1 MATPESRETF
11 RFQRFELDVAAYE
24 LRKDGHPVRLER
36 QPMDLLILL
45 VERRRQLVSR
55 SEIVA
60 RLWTK
65 DVFVDVDTGVNT
77 AIRKIR
83 QVLGDSPDASAF
95 VETVPGKGYRFIAPV
110 EVLSAGEGVP
120 PPPSPPEVRGATVA
134 EPPPARRHAAL
145 AAGLLAVA
153 ALIGL
158 AAWAWLRAPAPAS
171 RVTLAVLPFENLG
184 RLPER
189 EYLAEGL
196 AEDTMASLGQVD
208 PEHVAVIGRTSMMRY
223 KRTTKS
229 LAEIGQEL
237 GADYLVES
245 SIQSESGRLRIT
257 SKLIRARDQVQVWSE
272 SYDREPTTML
282 GLQREL
288 STVIAEQIRIRLS
301 PERLDALA
309 RRHTRNPDAY
319 DLYLKGRY
327 FGNQLTPATNQ
338 RAIEYYERATAL
350 DPNYALAWAGIALAF
365 GASPINSDVPPREV
379 SARAREAAEHA
390 VRAGPD
396 LAEAQ
401 SALGYVNFLL
411 DWNWPTSEAAFRR
424 AIALDPNEIRARVT
438 LGHVLSQERRQA
450 DAQAMTRRAREL
462 EPLNAYV
469 HAMSSQVAFQGRDY
483 PGALEHAR
491 QAIVVDPEFWIGYMQ
506 SGQVYEQLGK
516 PDLALEAFS
525 NAARFSGGNSKAISH
540 RGYVLAKAGRTEE
553 AREILKTLEAV
564 SRERY
569 VPPYA
574 LALVH
579 AGLGERDAVFEWLD
593 RAYEARDV
601 HLIFLTVDPK
611 WDPYRADPRFAAF
624 LARCD
629 FMRAGSSEART
640 R

>member
-1 MATPESRETF
+1 MASPESPETL
-11 RFQRFELDVAAYE
+11 RFHAFELDIAAYE
-24 LRKDGHPVRLER
+24 LRRDGQPIRLER

-55 SEIVA
+55 SDIVA
-60 RLWTK
+60 RLWPK
-65 DVFVDVDTGVNT
+65 DVFVDVETGVNT

-83 QVLGDSPDASAF
+83 QALGDSPEAPAF

-120 PPPSPPEVRGATVA
+120 PPPEDRA
-134 EPPPARRHAAL
+134 PPPADQPRARGHARL
-145 AAGLLAVA
+145 AAGLLAMA
-153 ALIGL
+153 ALIGV
-158 AAWAWLRAPAPAS
+158 ATWVSLRARVPAS
-171 RVTLAVLPFENLG
+171 RVTLAVLPVESFG
-184 RLPER
+184 SAPER
-189 EYLAEGL
+189 EYLADGL
-196 AEDTMASLGQVD
+196 AEDTMAALGQVD
-208 PEHVAVIGRTSMMRY
+208 PEHVSVIGRTSMMRY
-223 KRTTKS
+223 KHTTKS
-229 LAEIGQEL
+229 LAEIGHEL
-237 GADYLVES
+237 GADYIVES
-245 SIQSESGRLRIT
+245 SIQSEGGRLRIT

-288 STVIAEQIRIRLS
+288 STVIAQQIRTRLS

-319 DLYLKGRY
+319 DLYLRGRY
-327 FGNQLTPATNQ
+327 FGNQHTTPTNE
-338 RAIEYYERATAL
+338 RAVEYYERATAL
-350 DPNYALAWAGIALAF
+350 DPNYALAWSGIAFAF
-365 GASPINSDVPPREV
+365 AGSPINGDVPPREV
-379 SARAREAAEHA
+379 AARAREAAEHA
-390 VRAGPD
+390 VRADAG

-401 SALGYVNFLL
+401 TSLGYVNFLL
-411 DWNWPTSEAAFRR
+411 DWNWPVAEAALRR
-424 AIALDPNEIRARVT
+424 AIALDPNDVRAHVT
-438 LGHVLSQERRQA
+438 LGHLLSQEGRQSEA
-450 DAQAMTRRAREL
+450 ETVTRRAREL
-462 EPLNAYV
+462 EPLNAFV

-506 SGQVYEQLGK
+506 SGQAYEQLGK
-516 PDLALEAFS
+516 PDLALDAFG
-525 NAARFSGGNSKAISH
+525 NAARFSGGNTKAISH

-611 WDPYRADPRFAAF
+611 WDPYRADPRFAAL

-629 FMRAGSSEART
+629 FMRAGK
-640 R
+640 